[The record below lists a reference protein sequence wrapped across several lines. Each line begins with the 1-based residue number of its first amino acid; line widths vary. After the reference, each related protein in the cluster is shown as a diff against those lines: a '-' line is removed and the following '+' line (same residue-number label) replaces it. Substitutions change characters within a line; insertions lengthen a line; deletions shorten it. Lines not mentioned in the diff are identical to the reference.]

1 MPLLFIKNS
10 MLQIVIYKKLN
21 FWEEYTPL
29 LSKLPTACKSFL
41 RCEQLLRV
49 ANAVYSSHELPKPR
63 YIPNRRYHMLFKIWK
78 ISQSHFLCDILR
90 YVFFTKYCRYH
101 IYHMYWD
108 RKRVVHQVK
117 YMTLSHR
124 CCMFF

>member
-1 MPLLFIKNS
+1 

-29 LSKLPTACKSFL
+29 LLKLPTACKSFL

-63 YIPNRRYHMLFKIWK
+63 YIPNRRYRMFFKIPK
-78 ISQSHFLCDILR
+78 YIATALLVQYLAKYFLDALASPDS
-90 YVFFTKYCRYH
+90 K
-101 IYHMYWD
+101 
-108 RKRVVHQVK
+108 
-117 YMTLSHR
+117 LSVGQ
-124 CCMFF
+124 